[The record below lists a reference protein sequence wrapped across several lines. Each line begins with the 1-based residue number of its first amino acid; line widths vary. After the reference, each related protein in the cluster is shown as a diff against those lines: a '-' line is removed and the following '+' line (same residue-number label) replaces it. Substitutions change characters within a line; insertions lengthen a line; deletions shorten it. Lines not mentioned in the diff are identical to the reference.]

1 MTVQTRPILAGARV
15 VDDVEI
21 YDERHD
27 QHLDEHHDDGS
38 TTTLGFWIYLM
49 SDCILF
55 AGLFASFAVLRG
67 ATAGGPGARDIFSLP
82 YVAAETTFL
91 LVSSVTYGMAMIA
104 VENRRQAAV
113 LGWLGATLLF
123 GFAFLGMEVHEFTDL
138 VREGAGPDRSA
149 FLSAFFT
156 LVGTHGLHVTSG
168 IVWMLVL
175 MAHVVRRG
183 LTEANQTR
191 LMCLS
196 LFWHFLDIVW
206 IGVFTVVYLV
216 GVA

>member
-1 MTVQTRPILAGARV
+1 MSVLTRPIVARALV
-15 VDDVEI
+15 VDDVEVH
-21 YDERHD
+21 E
-27 QHLDEHHDDGS
+27 EHHDDGS

-55 AGLFASFAVLRG
+55 SALFASFAVLRN
-67 ATAGGPGARDIFSLP
+67 ATAGGPTAHEIFSLP
-82 YVAAETTFL
+82 YVAVETGFL
-91 LVSSVTYGMAMIA
+91 LLSSFTYGMAMIS
-104 VENRRQAAV
+104 VDRKRQSAV
-113 LGWLGATLLF
+113 LGWLVVTMLF
-123 GFAFLGMEVHEFTDL
+123 GLGFLGMEVHEFSDL
-138 VREGAGPDRSA
+138 IREGAGPDRSA

-175 MAHVVRRG
+175 MAHVLRRG
-183 LTEANQTR
+183 LTEANKTR

-206 IGVFTVVYLV
+206 IGVFTVVYLM